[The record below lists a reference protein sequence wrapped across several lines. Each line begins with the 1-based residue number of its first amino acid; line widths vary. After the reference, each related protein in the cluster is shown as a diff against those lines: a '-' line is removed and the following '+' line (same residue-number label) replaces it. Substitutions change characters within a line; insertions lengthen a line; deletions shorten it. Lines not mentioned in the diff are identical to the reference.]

1 MSNLVSDK
9 GGIVRTEA
17 KANPTG
23 ERFLF
28 VFTPDEPALQA
39 PCGCSLK
46 TGSQLIALIFIIC
59 TFPTFLN
66 SFNSSDIITILF
78 YLSASILYFIAGV
91 CVIYSSLSYNY
102 IYAHTASLIY
112 NFCFL
117 INFID
122 YAVVI
127 IMVFTGKYRPAAGAI
142 DNYTLGLYL
151 SIGVA
156 IILLIHA
163 YMIWIIYSF
172 MVHLKHGRISLIKGY
187 VYKSM
192 DEFDRDTVHQDL
204 HRV

>member
-1 MSNLVSDK
+1 MSNQIKEDHQILP
-9 GGIVRTEA
+9 GETRY

-28 VFTPDEPALQA
+28 FFTPEEPALQA

-46 TGSQLIALIFIIC
+46 TGAQIVALFFILC
-59 TFPTFLN
+59 TFPGFLN
-66 SFNSSDIITILF
+66 SFNTNDIVTILF

-117 INFID
+117 VNFLD

-127 IMVFTGKYRPAAGAI
+127 AMVFMGRYTPMPGPI
-142 DNYTLGLYL
+142 DKITLGIYL
-151 SIGVA
+151 SVSA
-156 IILLIHA
+156 AVILLIHL
-163 YMIWIIYSF
+163 YLIWVVYSF
-172 MVHLKHGRISLIKGY
+172 MVHLKHGRISLVKGY
-187 VYKSM
+187 VYKSYE
-192 DEFDRDTVHQDL
+192 EFDRDNLNTN
-204 HRV
+204 RI